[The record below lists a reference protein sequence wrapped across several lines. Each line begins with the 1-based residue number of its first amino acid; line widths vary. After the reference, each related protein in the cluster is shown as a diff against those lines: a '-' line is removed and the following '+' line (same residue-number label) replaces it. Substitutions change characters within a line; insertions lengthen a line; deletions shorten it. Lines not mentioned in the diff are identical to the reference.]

1 MPRINAASVG
11 EHRDQTMTRLLDA
24 FEAALDSEGFAA
36 LTLAGVAARAG
47 IARNTVYNYA
57 KDKQGLLHIAVERA
71 LQVVEADLDG
81 PTSAGASAE
90 ERLCSVIDR
99 LMEGFTRGAPRLL
112 VLQALQ
118 GASPVEVEDE
128 LPTAERLRERIAVVI
143 RDGIE
148 AGEFRPVADLTL
160 TVAMMS
166 GALEAAV
173 RALGR
178 GDRTTEAVTGEAKS
192 LILHAI
198 RA

>member
-1 MPRINAASVG
+1 MA
-11 EHRDQTMTRLLDA
+11 RLLDA

-36 LTLAGVAARAG
+36 LTLAGVAGRAG

-57 KDKQGLLHIAVERA
+57 KDKQALLHIAVERA
-71 LQVVEADLDG
+71 LQAVEADLDG
-81 PTSAGASAE
+81 PASAGASAE
-90 ERLCSVIDR
+90 ARLCSVIDR

-118 GASPVEVEDE
+118 GAPPAEVKEA
-128 LPTAERLRERIAVVI
+128 LPTAERLRERIAEVI
-143 RDGIE
+143 GDGIA
-148 AGEFRPVADLTL
+148 AGEFRPIDDLAL

-178 GDRTTEAVTGEAKS
+178 GDRSAEAVTGEAKT